1 MIEQLYVWEEK
12 IRNEDNSLR
21 QRNILLNL
29 LEKLQT
35 VNLNIYDNHSL
46 RRIVAFES
54 RRDDE
59 YMPQYELV
67 MEKRRLRNRIV
78 RILQEQ
84 YNLYILPDN
93 KGKSVCD
100 ARTVEELQSRAAMG
114 DEKALYDLGLHTACG
129 SKDEPADFVKAG
141 DYFRQSAALGYAPAM
156 SRIGDLY
163 YNGDGLVQDDELA
176 LQWYEKA
183 ARQDFHMAMMQAGRM
198 YYLGRG
204 TEQNFAR
211 AMELF
216 YAVATVRENFFM
228 VWRYNSLARQ
238 YVGQMYERGEG
249 VPQDMEEALHWYR
262 LAAEDE
268 RNHEAVTR
276 VHDLLNRQKKF
287 TIRSKLMN

>member
-1 MIEQLYVWEEK
+1 MIEQLYEWEGK

-35 VNLNIYDNHSL
+35 GNLNIYDNHSL
-46 RRIVAFES
+46 RRIAAFES

-78 RILQEQ
+78 RVLQEQ

-114 DEKALYDLGLHTACG
+114 DEKALYDLGLHMACG
-129 SKDEPADFVKAG
+129 SKDKPADLVKAG
-141 DYFRQSAALGYAPAM
+141 GYFRQSAALGYAPAM

-183 ARQDFHMAMMQAGRM
+183 VRQDFHMAMMQAGRM

-204 TEQNFAR
+204 TRQDFCR
-211 AMELF
+211 AMDLF

-228 VWRYNSLARQ
+228 VRRYNSLARQ

-262 LAAEDE
+262 LATEDE
-268 RNHEAVTR
+268 RNHEAATR
-276 VHDLLNRQKKF
+276 VHDLLNRQKKLY
-287 TIRSKLMN
+287 SY